1 MKKLRMPKLSSLPK
15 LIRRFKTPKLLKK
28 LKQKLI
34 KIKVLPDT
42 TAGKAS
48 VICAVSFYLLISAS
62 NLAFDFQNQPWSI
75 GSIGEIVSHII
86 LLIAISALAAA
97 TILGG
102 YAIYKLKDYSLMVV
116 FSTLLG
122 IAVYF
127 VQK

>member
-1 MKKLRMPKLSSLPK
+1 MKKIRLPK
-15 LIRRFKTPKLLKK
+15 KLKLPGRIRAPKIIKK
-28 LKQKLI
+28 YKQKLI

-42 TAGKAS
+42 IAGKAS
-48 VICAVSFYLLISAS
+48 VICAVAFYLLISVS

-75 GSIGEIVSHII
+75 GSMGEIISHVM
-86 LLIAISALAAA
+86 LLVAISALAAA
-97 TILGG
+97 TMLGA
-102 YAIYKLKDYSLMVV
+102 YAIYKLKDYSLMVI

>member
-1 MKKLRMPKLSSLPK
+1 MKKIKLPRMPKVISKIRTPKQIKKLR
-15 LIRRFKTPKLLKK
+15 
-28 LKQKLI
+28 QKLI

-42 TAGKAS
+42 LAGKAS
-48 VICAVSFYLLISAS
+48 VICAVSFYLLISVS
-62 NLAFDFQNQPWSI
+62 NLAFDFQNQPWAI
-75 GSIGEIVSHII
+75 GSIGEIISHV
-86 LLIAISALAAA
+86 LLLVAISALAAA
-97 TILGG
+97 TILGA

>member
-1 MKKLRMPKLSSLPK
+1 M
-15 LIRRFKTPKLLKK
+15 IKTPKLLKK
-28 LKQKLI
+28 FKQLQK

-48 VICAVSFYLLISAS
+48 VICVVAFYLLISIS
-62 NLAFDFQNQPWSI
+62 NLAFDFQNQPWTIS
-75 GSIGEIVSHII
+75 SLGEIIAHV
-86 LLIAISALAAA
+86 LLLVAISALTAA
-97 TILGG
+97 TTLGF

-127 VQK
+127 MQH